1 MKNIA
6 LVVAI
11 IAIIGVG
18 ILLLNFISQEKEAVQ
33 QPVLQNQASSQQIPK
48 ATLPSTLYNLTGSVR
63 IVGEDSL
70 TFEAKIPEITE
81 DNRLIYRLENRT
93 VSITPNTRVTSL
105 VFVLEETGQRR
116 PQESEINFRDLQPG
130 DSIEVISNR
139 DVRGE
144 QNIIATQV
152 RLLPR

>member
-1 MKNIA
+1 MKSIA
-6 LVVAI
+6 LVVAVI
-11 IAIIGVG
+11 VTIGFG
-18 ILLLNFISQEKEAVQ
+18 IYLLNFTSQEKGVTQ
-33 QPVLQNQASSQQIPK
+33 QPALQDQAPPQQ
-48 ATLPSTLYNLTGSVR
+48 ATLPDILYNLTGSVR
-63 IVGEDSL
+63 IVGKDSL

-93 VSITPNTRVTSL
+93 VSITSNTRVTSL
-105 VFVLEETGQRR
+105 VFILEETGQRR
-116 PQESEINFRDLQPG
+116 PQESEIDFADLQEG

>member
-1 MKNIA
+1 MKRIA

-11 IAIIGVG
+11 IVTIGFG
-18 ILLLNFISQEKEAVQ
+18 IYLLNFTSQEKETTQ
-33 QPVLQNQASSQQIPK
+33 QSILQDQTPPPQIPK
-48 ATLPSTLYNLTGSVR
+48 VTLPSTLYNLTGIVR
-63 IVGEDSL
+63 IVQQESL
-70 TFEAKIPEITE
+70 IFEAKIPEITE

-93 VSITPNTRVTSL
+93 VSITPNTIVTSL

-116 PQESEINFRDLQPG
+116 PQETEIDFHDLREG
-130 DSIEVISNR
+130 DSIEVISNI

-144 QNIIATQV
+144 QNIIAIQV